1 MSALINRQFWIISLR
16 SVLHAVVSRCT
27 VCVRFDGSNPQPVMA
42 DLPAARVQQCRAFV
56 RVGIDYAGPLQI
68 RENQLRKSRVCKVYI
83 AIFVCLSIKAV
94 HLEAV
99 TELSTEA
106 FLAALDRFIA
116 RRGIPSEV
124 FSDCG
129 TNFVGAAKQLRQLIN
144 GSVAQ
149 PRISASLPS
158 CNWHFNP
165 PGAPHFGG
173 LWEAAVRSTK
183 RLMFRT
189 MGSHNFTYEEFTTI
203 LCRIEAVLNSRP
215 LTPASTDP
223 HDLECLTPGHFLI
236 GQPLLA
242 VPPRSPLDPG
252 RSCLNRWKLLD
263 QCHQAFWHRWSTEYL
278 HTLQERSKW
287 TTQRPNVSVND
298 MVVIRESQVP
308 PLEWRLGRITEVIPG
323 SDGTVRVVR
332 LMTSRGEITRPVVKV
347 VILPTR

>member
-1 MSALINRQFWIISLR
+1 MVRSPNLVFLLFYHLAIGISI
-16 SVLHAVVSRCT
+16 HP
-27 VCVRFDGSNPQPVMA
+27 D
-42 DLPAARVQQCRAFV
+42 
-56 RVGIDYAGPLQI
+56 
-68 RENQLRKSRVCKVYI
+68 
-83 AIFVCLSIKAV
+83 
-94 HLEAV
+94 
-99 TELSTEA
+99 
-106 FLAALDRFIA
+106 
-116 RRGIPSEV
+116 
-124 FSDCG
+124 
-129 TNFVGAAKQLRQLIN
+129 
-144 GSVAQ
+144 
-149 PRISASLPS
+149 
-158 CNWHFNP
+158 P
-165 PGAPHFGG
+165 PPYFGG

-215 LTPASTDP
+215 FTPASTD
-223 HDLECLTPGHFLI
+223 LEYLTPGHFLI

-242 VPPRSPLDPG
+242 VPPRSSLDPG

-263 QCHQAFWHRWSTEYL
+263 QCHQAFWHRLSIEYL

-308 PLEWRLGRITEVIPG
+308 PLEWRLGRITEVIPS